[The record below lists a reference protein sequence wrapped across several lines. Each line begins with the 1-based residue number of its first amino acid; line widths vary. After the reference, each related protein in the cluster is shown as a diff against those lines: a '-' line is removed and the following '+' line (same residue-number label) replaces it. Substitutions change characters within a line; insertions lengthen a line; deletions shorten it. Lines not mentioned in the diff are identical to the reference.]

1 MNAVDA
7 VLAIIVLL
15 SALLGLRRGFVAA
28 SLQLLT
34 LVASVVAAFFGYR
47 YFADWLQAQVP
58 ALDVWAL
65 PLSFVAV
72 FIVAH
77 IVLGAIAGALAGAVP
92 RRAHAS
98 GINKTFGIVPG
109 LVNGLINATIVALI
123 VLTTPLSDGL
133 TAAAR
138 DSAIASR
145 LTAPAEWLEARLSP
159 IFDPAVRRTMQAL
172 TVQPE
177 SRATVPLRF
186 TAPNPRVRADLEER
200 MLELVNAER
209 ASHGLR
215 PLRPDPELTEVARDH
230 SRDMLARGYFS
241 HVAPEGDDAFAR
253 MRRANV
259 RFLTAGENLAL
270 APTLAA
276 AHQGLMNSPGHR
288 ANLLRP
294 QFGRVGVGVLDAGK
308 YGLMVTQ
315 KFRN

>member
-7 VLAIIVLL
+7 LLAIIVLL

-34 LVASVVAAFFGYR
+34 LALSLVAAFFGYR
-47 YFADWLQAQVP
+47 YLADWLQAQAP
-58 ALDVWAL
+58 SLDVWAL

-77 IVLGAIAGALAGAVP
+77 IVLGAMASALAGAVP
-92 RRAHAS
+92 RTAHAS
-98 GINKTFGIVPG
+98 GINKAFGIVPG
-109 LVNGLINATIVALI
+109 VVNGLVNATVVALI

-145 LTAPAEWLEARLSP
+145 LTAPAEWLEARLAP

-186 TAPNPRVRADLEER
+186 RVPNPKVRADLEER

-209 ASHGLR
+209 ASHGLG
-215 PLRPDPELTEVARDH
+215 PLRPDPELAEVAREH

-241 HVAPEGDDAFAR
+241 HVAPEGDDAFVR